1 MKCRPFSPAM
11 WLEISAFQPF
21 QVQHRPGQRESGQ
34 GLCDRGQLSSSRSG
48 PDGPAWERLWS
59 QGANKKTKIF
69 LISNVSHVSVSVC
82 QLCYKLYGIYGIQL
96 CYMFYVCF
104 SMCYIMLYG
113 IIRNISLSN
122 VSLLQSRFQ
131 KIRYYM
137 KSASLNVDIRKRFE
151 AAEVSHMAQKIILN
165 SP

>member
-1 MKCRPFSPAM
+1 
-11 WLEISAFQPF
+11 
-21 QVQHRPGQRESGQ
+21 
-34 GLCDRGQLSSSRSG
+34 
-48 PDGPAWERLWS
+48 
-59 QGANKKTKIF
+59 
-69 LISNVSHVSVSVC
+69 
-82 QLCYKLYGIYGIQL
+82 
-96 CYMFYVCF
+96 MFYVCF

-151 AAEVSHMAQKIILN
+151 AAEVSHMARKIILN

>member
-1 MKCRPFSPAM
+1 
-11 WLEISAFQPF
+11 
-21 QVQHRPGQRESGQ
+21 
-34 GLCDRGQLSSSRSG
+34 
-48 PDGPAWERLWS
+48 
-59 QGANKKTKIF
+59 
-69 LISNVSHVSVSVC
+69 
-82 QLCYKLYGIYGIQL
+82 
-96 CYMFYVCF
+96 
-104 SMCYIMLYG
+104 MCYIMLYG

-137 KSASLNVDIRKRFE
+137 NDIIMKSASLNVDIRKRFE

>member
-1 MKCRPFSPAM
+1 
-11 WLEISAFQPF
+11 
-21 QVQHRPGQRESGQ
+21 
-34 GLCDRGQLSSSRSG
+34 
-48 PDGPAWERLWS
+48 
-59 QGANKKTKIF
+59 
-69 LISNVSHVSVSVC
+69 
-82 QLCYKLYGIYGIQL
+82 
-96 CYMFYVCF
+96 MFYVCF